1 MDDEL
6 RDFLRQA
13 LRSVWNIEL
22 LLWLYRHTGRSWLA
36 SELVQE
42 MRASDLIVSQG
53 IAGLQQAGLIMAEA
67 DGAYRYSAAT
77 PELDRLV
84 QQLERVYRERPSV
97 VTRALFS
104 APNDKLTTF
113 ANAFRLKKD

>member
-6 RDFLRQA
+6 RDFLRHS

-22 LLWLYRHTGRSWLA
+22 LLWLYRHTGRAWFPA
-36 SELVQE
+36 DLVQE
-42 MRASDLIVSQG
+42 MRASDVVVSQG
-53 IAGLQQAGLIMAEA
+53 IAALQQAGLIVAEA
-67 DGAYRYSAAT
+67 DGTSRYSPAS

-84 QQLERVYRERPSV
+84 QQLERVYRDRPSV

-104 APNDKLTTF
+104 APNDKLATF
-113 ANAFRLKKD
+113 ADAFRLKKD